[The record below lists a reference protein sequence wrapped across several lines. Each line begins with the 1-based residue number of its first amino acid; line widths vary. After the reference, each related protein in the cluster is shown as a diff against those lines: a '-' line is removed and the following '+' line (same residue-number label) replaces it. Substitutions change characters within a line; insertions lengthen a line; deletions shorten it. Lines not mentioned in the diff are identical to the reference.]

1 MDYKKV
7 ASQVIE
13 AVGRDNMVAAAHCAT
28 RLRLVLKDDQKIDQ
42 AALDNNADVKGTFKT
57 NGQYQIIIGPGD
69 VNFVYD
75 ELIKQTG
82 LSEASTEDLKQI
94 AAGNQKFNPV
104 MAFIKLLSDI
114 FVPII
119 PALVAG
125 GLLMALNNFLTSA
138 GLFGPKALVET
149 YPAIKGLSSMIQV
162 MSAAPFIFMPVLVG
176 ISAAKRFG
184 ANQFL
189 GAAVGMIMTTPGLIE
204 GKYWNIFGLHVSQT
218 NYYYQVIPVLAAVYI
233 LSVLEKWLHKKLPD
247 AVDFTFTPL
256 ISLMVTG
263 FLTFVIVGPVMR
275 GLSDA
280 ITNGIVWLYDTLGFV
295 GTGVFGLLYSPI
307 VLTGLHQAFP
317 AIETQLI
324 TAFTQN
330 HTGYGDFIF
339 VVASMAN
346 VAQGAACFAVFM
358 LTKNK
363 KMKGLSSSA
372 TVSALLGITEPA
384 LFGVNLKL
392 RFPFFCALIGSGI
405 ASAIAGLTHVIA
417 VSLGSA
423 AFLGFLSINAKSIP
437 LYVMCE
443 LISFAVAFALT
454 FFYGKTH
461 ADLVNPEVAATAA
474 SAAQASATSSQVE
487 AASEM
492 VADVADV
499 DNENI
504 AAPVDGQVKDL
515 GDVNDQV
522 FSTKLMG
529 DGAAIVPSDGTV
541 YSPVDGQVTVAYETK
556 HAYGLKSKDG
566 AEVLIHIGIDTVN
579 LKGEG
584 FESFVKQGQTVK
596 AGDKLGT
603 VDLAKVKAEGYDPT
617 VMVVVT
623 NTNNYASV
631 NRLNVTAVKHGDNVV
646 AVTTK

>member
-1 MDYKKV
+1 MDHRKV
-7 ASQVIE
+7 AERVIKD
-13 AVGRDNMVAAAHCAT
+13 VGRDNIIAGAHCAT
-28 RLRLVLKDDQKIDQ
+28 RLRLVLKDDSKVDQK
-42 AALDNNADVKGTFKT
+42 ALDNDPDVKGTFKT
-57 NGQYQIIIGPGD
+57 NGQYQVIIGPGD
-69 VNFVYD
+69 VNDVYD
-75 ELIKQTG
+75 EFIKITG
-82 LSEASTEDLKQI
+82 LKELSTDDLKKV
-94 AAGNQKFNPV
+94 AAEGKKKNPV
-104 MAFIKLLSDI
+104 MDFIKLLSDI

-603 VDLAKVKAEGYDPT
+603 VDLAKVKAEGYDTT
-617 VMVVVT
+617 VMVVIT

-631 NRLNVTAVKHGDNVV
+631 NRLNVTDVKHGDNVV